1 MRHRRTFMRGPRAL
15 CAALALAA
23 SFGCELDLERML
35 DQHKAK
41 AYRETPFFGDGQ
53 VMRAP
58 PRGTVPVTRVTGAPL
73 LTTGM
78 EAGAYATRLPVPVDA
93 TLLERGE
100 DRFRIFCG
108 VCHGPL
114 GDGTSPVAEN
124 MKLRKPPSLH
134 EARIREYPPGRLFR
148 VIGEGYGLMPA
159 YADQLPTQDR
169 WAVVAFVRALWL
181 SQDVALVDLPPD
193 LRAEA
198 QPWL

>member
-1 MRHRRTFMRGPRAL
+1 MRLREAPTRGPRAL
-15 CAALALAA
+15 CAALAFAA
-23 SFGCELDLERML
+23 FGCELDLERML

-41 AYRETPFFGDGQ
+41 AYRETPFFANGQ

-58 PRGTVPVTRVTGAPL
+58 PPGTVPVTRVTGAPL

-78 EAGAYATRLPVPVDA
+78 DRGTYATRLPVRVDT

-100 DRFRIFCG
+100 DRFRIFCS

-134 EARIREYPPGRLFR
+134 EPRIRDYPPGRLFR

-159 YADQLPTQDR
+159 YADQLPIHDR

-181 SQDVALVDLPPD
+181 SQDVALIDLPPD
-193 LRAEA
+193 VRAEA